1 MERTMPGRWSK
12 ARAAR
17 KWRRTTIVMLLIGGL
32 LLAACGGETPQPEAR
47 PTAEAQP
54 TAGPG
59 LQTSPLTTP
68 GGDAGLSVLPTPT
81 AQQPPSTAG
90 RSTLE
95 LVLLHTNDNWGETEP
110 CG

>member
-1 MERTMPGRWSK
+1 
-12 ARAAR
+12 
-17 KWRRTTIVMLLIGGL
+17 MLLIGGL

-68 GGDAGLSVLPTPT
+68 GEDVGLSVLPTPT
-81 AQQPPSTAG
+81 ATPSSTAG
-90 RSTLE
+90 RSAIE
-95 LVLLHTNDNWGETEP
+95 VVLLHTNDNWGETEP